1 MTAFG
6 YINQDQFVPPQRG
19 AMIHTSML
27 MSMPSADAPGKTV
40 AELAP
45 AKRLARS
52 HPEHVE
58 DVRKNGVTRPI
69 VVRRGVVVDGH
80 HRIVAAHDA
89 GVKKVPVVS
98 LHE

>member
-6 YINQDQFVPPQRG
+6 YVNQDQFVPPQRSVL
-19 AMIHTSML
+19 IHTSML

-40 AELAP
+40 ADIAA

-58 DVRKNGVTRPI
+58 SVRQNGVTNPV
-69 VVRRGVVVDGH
+69 VVRRGQVVDGH

-89 GVKKVPVVS
+89 GVKRIPVVS

>member
-6 YINQDQFVPPQRG
+6 YVNQQQMIPAQKP
-19 AMIHTSML
+19 AMISTAML
-27 MSMPSADAPGKTV
+27 MGMPSADAPGKTV
-40 AELAP
+40 ADIAS

-52 HPEHVE
+52 HAEHVE
-58 DVRKNGVTRPI
+58 RVREHGVTNPI
-69 VVRRGVVVDGH
+69 VVRRGQVVDGH

-89 GVKKVPVVS
+89 GVQRVPVVS